1 MRKIIF
7 LISALLLSSCN
18 DVNEDKLRIVFLGD
32 SITEAGVYD
41 KEVGVEYNGE
51 LVNPDYTG
59 FITFLSQ
66 SVLEKTE
73 LVGKGISGDKVSDL
87 LTRYKK
93 DVIDLDPDIVF
104 IYIGIN
110 DVWHKY
116 DFGTGSDIDLYENGL
131 RQIISEI
138 QNIGAKVVLCTPT
151 VIGENYGDFTL
162 ANQYVEHYRDAET
175 MKSMNEDLDEFSDV
189 VRKLASE
196 YITDLI
202 DLRKIFIDYISENN
216 PKNSPSGILTY
227 DGVHLNDRGNKL
239 IADQMINFI
248 N

>member
-1 MRKIIF
+1 MRYFYF
-7 LISALLLSSCN
+7 LIFSLIIGCN
-18 DVNEDKLRIVFLGD
+18 NVNEDELKIIFLGD

-41 KEVGVEYNGE
+41 KEVAIKYNGE
-51 LVNPDYTG
+51 LIYPKHTG
-59 FITFLSQ
+59 FITFLAD
-66 SVLEKTE
+66 SVTEKTK
-73 LVGKGISGDKVSDL
+73 LIGKGIGGDKVSDL

-138 QNIGAKVVLCTPT
+138 QKNGSKVVLCTPT

-162 ANQYVEHYRDAET
+162 ANQYVELYRDAKAME
-175 MKSMNEDLDEFSDV
+175 SINNDLDAFSDI
-189 VRKLASE
+189 VRKLSSE
-196 YITDLI
+196 YNTGLI
-202 DLRKIFIDYISENN
+202 DLRKIFISYISENN
-216 PKNSPSGILTY
+216 SSNKPSGILTY
-227 DGVHLNDRGNKL
+227 DGVHLNDKGNKL